1 MQSSQMI
8 YWIENEGVKIIVNP
22 YPENHK
28 QLEKSSGLHLLMD
41 NVRPKDGEV
50 KKFENRRNVY
60 IEATLTASDMST
72 CPPSL

>member
-28 QLEKSSGLHLLMD
+28 QLEKVKRSSS
-41 NVRPKDGEV
+41 VDGQC
-50 KKFENRRNVY
+50 KAKRRGSQKV
-60 IEATLTASDMST
+60 
-72 CPPSL
+72 